1 MKICIVTPEYP
12 PDQWGG
18 LARTVERVA
27 VHLRDMELE
36 VHIAHFSIVDAPVV
50 LLDENRLD
58 ERMEDIKVHRIR
70 VGREDISNRMPTIWD
85 SPFTR
90 TFKMMFQS
98 LEMLHAEERFACLHS
113 FFLFP
118 TGYVTGILARK
129 SATPSVLTIVGNDIY
144 KYPFSPDKS
153 AMCRSGLENADRVVA
168 LSQDL
173 LDTADGLYP
182 VKGKGHVVYNA
193 VEIPESAWVRA
204 DRERFHIG
212 CAGIFKYAK
221 GLPYLIKAVAQ
232 LRKQYPVTLELL
244 GEIRDTES
252 KAFHYMVEKSGIGDV
267 LVRRPAVPHQEVSA
281 WFLGLDV
288 FVLPSV
294 SEGCPNILM
303 EAMAAG
309 LPCVATDVGA
319 VTVLMQ
325 DGISGFV
332 LPKGRADVLAAAI
345 ERILLL
351 PDRGQSLG
359 ASARKRMR
367 AFSRARERM
376 AWQGI
381 YRDLIHPLADCHQ
394 QW

>member
-1 MKICIVTPEYP
+1 
-12 PDQWGG
+12 
-18 LARTVERVA
+18 VA
-27 VHLRDMELE
+27 AHLRDMGLE
-36 VHIAHFSIVDAPVV
+36 VHIAHFTIIDAPVV
-50 LLDENRLD
+50 ILDENRLD
-58 ERMEDIKVHRIR
+58 ERIGGIAVHRIC
-70 VGREDISNRMPTIWD
+70 VGREDTPNGMPTIWD

-118 TGYVTGILARK
+118 TGYVSGILARK
-129 SATPSVLTIVGNDIY
+129 SGISSILTIVGNDIY
-144 KYPFSPDKS
+144 KYPFSPDKT

-173 LDTADGLYP
+173 IDTADGLYP
-182 VKGKGHVVYNA
+182 VKGKGHVVYNS
-193 VEIPESAWVRA
+193 VEIPESVWISANRK
-204 DRERFHIG
+204 RFHIG

-221 GLPYLIKAVAQ
+221 GLAYLIKAVAQ
-232 LRKQYPVTLELL
+232 LRKRNDVVLEIL

-252 KAFHYMVEKSGIGDV
+252 KSFSYMVEKSGIADI
-267 LVRRPAVPHQEVSA
+267 LVHRPAVSHHEVGD

-309 LPCVATDVGA
+309 VPCVATDVGA

-332 LPKGRADVLAAAI
+332 VPKGRADVLAAAI
-345 ERILLL
+345 ERIILL

-359 ASARKRMR
+359 AAARKRML
-367 AFSRARERM
+367 AFSRERERHE
-376 AWQGI
+376 WQGI
-381 YRDLIHPLADCHQ
+381 YRELLPVPDGFPGPA
-394 QW
+394 